1 MQVTLKV
8 LAGPYSGRSF
18 SFTQHDTFLIGRNP
32 EAHLCLPNDRFF
44 SRNHCLLEFSPPR
57 CFLRDLGST
66 NGTFVNNQRV
76 HGAFLKNGD
85 HIQGGE
91 TVLLVEVQAA
101 SERDDPSTL
110 LTPAMVT
117 VECLNCGRRDQ
128 AEASSPDA
136 HMTFICEDCR
146 IELRQHPQP
155 VPGYEMIKVL
165 GRGGMGCVML
175 ARQESS
181 GRAVAIKTLLPEVA
195 VDEKA
200 LKRFMREIDVA
211 AMLKHP
217 HIVEFLDRGT
227 HNGSFYLVTEFVAG
241 CDAAKLAAA
250 KGGRLS
256 CTDTM
261 MILTQVLEAL
271 AHAHTQGYIHR
282 DIKDQNILVT
292 GEGASLNAKLTD
304 FGLAKSFT
312 QSGMSGMTMA
322 GETAGT
328 VAYMPPEQIK
338 NFRDVKPT
346 SDIYSLGMTGYSLL
360 TGDLA
365 LKLGPKPSIADTIRA
380 IFDQPTV
387 PVRERAP
394 DIPPKVAEIIDRAL
408 TKDPNHRWQSA
419 GAMRNALIHATG

>member
-1 MQVTLKV
+1 MQVNLKV
-8 LAGPYSGRSF
+8 LAGPYSGHSF

-66 NGTFVNNQRV
+66 NGTFVNDHRV
-76 HGAFLKNGD
+76 HEAFLKNGD
-85 HIQGGE
+85 RIQAGE
-91 TVLLVEVQAA
+91 TVLLVEVLAA

-328 VAYMPPEQIK
+328 VAYMPPEQIR

-346 SDIYSLGMTGYSLL
+346 FDIYSLSMTGYSLL